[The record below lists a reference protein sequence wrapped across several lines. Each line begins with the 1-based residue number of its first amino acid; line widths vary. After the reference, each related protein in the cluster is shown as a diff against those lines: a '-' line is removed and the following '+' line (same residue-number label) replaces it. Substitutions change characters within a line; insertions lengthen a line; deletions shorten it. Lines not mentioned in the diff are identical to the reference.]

1 MSSMRELKGR
11 IASVRSTQKI
21 TGAMKMISSAKL
33 RKAESSLNHALPY
46 LRQLRIIM
54 SRLWDVD
61 CEWNSPLMENRPI
74 HRVALVAFASDEGL
88 CGAFN
93 VAVGKKLVEAVS
105 ELHVG
110 TRGPVL
116 VYPVGKKI
124 EPVVAKRDD
133 AEVVKVRLT
142 RGNTVDEAAVRALAD
157 ELMDKFL
164 RQEID
169 RVEIIYYQFKSV
181 GKQILTRR
189 RLLPIKIP
197 NPELLDHSSVCK
209 DYIFEPDCSSIVQEL
224 FPMGIWAMLREAFL
238 ESRASE
244 QAARILAMQMAND
257 NALKLMK
264 SLDLEYNKLRQQNIT
279 TELLDIMG
287 GSMR

>member
-1 MSSMRELKGR
+1 
-11 IASVRSTQKI
+11 
-21 TGAMKMISSAKL
+21 MISSAKL
-33 RKAESSLNHALPY
+33 RKAEWSLNNALPY
-46 LRQLRIIM
+46 LRQLRMIM

-61 CEWNSPLMENRPI
+61 CDWNSPLMENRPI

-93 VAVGKKLVEAVS
+93 VMVAKKLTEAVD

-110 TRGPVL
+110 TKGPVL

-124 EPVVAKRDD
+124 EAAVAKRNDT
-133 AEVVKVRLT
+133 EIVKVRLT
-142 RGNTVDEAAVRALAD
+142 KGNNIDEAAVRALAD

-181 GKQILTRR
+181 GKQVLTRR

-197 NPELLDHSSVCK
+197 NPDLLDHSETCRE
-209 DYIFEPDCSSIVQEL
+209 YIFEPGCTAIVQEL

-244 QAARILAMQMAND
+244 QAARIMAMQLAND
-257 NALKLMK
+257 NALKLIK
-264 SLDLEYNKLRQQNIT
+264 NLDLEYNKLRQQNIT